1 MLTTTSKIQLE
12 RVAKDRPTASQ
23 VLAIAKEIEDKLL
36 SEVEELG
43 LDIRV
48 TQDAQELFNVLA
60 TLIEKSASTS
70 SLELTEELK
79 THISYYIRANLIGAG
94 PLEFLLKDS
103 TVWEVEI
110 VAPQRVFVRRR
121 DGSRARVYLSFYDDN
136 HVERI
141 VGRLLDSSMSSQK
154 KLDPALGV
162 QDAQLPDGSRVHVV
176 HPELVAQNHMLV
188 NIRKFQTSKG
198 VTLGDLENQGFVS
211 NDCRDFLTHAIANGA
226 SVVISG
232 APGSG
237 KTTLLKAILNSLPG
251 SSRIVSAEEV
261 LELDCA
267 VSNFAQMQTR
277 PRRADRAEVDLRTLS
292 NAFLR
297 MTPDVVVIGEV
308 RDRETL
314 PFLLTLSTGLQG
326 FTTLHARSARHALE
340 RLRLLSQL
348 SERPIT
354 ATTACQ
360 LVGDSL
366 DLVVH
371 CQRDKDSV
379 GVTEVIA
386 VEDPQA
392 VRDSWIFSSTQL
404 FFRSSLR
411 TPLEATSATK
421 TRLDLRVES
430 RS

>member
-1 MLTTTSKIQLE
+1 MLTTTSKTELQ
-12 RVAKDRPTASQ
+12 RVTKDRPKASQ
-23 VLAIAKEIEDKLL
+23 VLAVAKEIEDRLL
-36 SEVEELG
+36 SEVEKLG

-48 TQDAQELFNVLA
+48 TQDAQELFNLLA
-60 TLIEKSASTS
+60 TLIEQCAHTS
-70 SLELTEELK
+70 DLELTDELK
-79 THISYYIRANLIGAG
+79 TLISHYVRANLLGAG

-110 VAPQRVFVRRR
+110 VAPQRVFVRRK

-141 VGRLLDSSMSSQK
+141 VGRLLDTSMSSHK
-154 KLDPALGV
+154 KLDSALGV
-162 QDAQLPDGSRVHVV
+162 QDAQLADGSRVHVV

-198 VTLGDLENQGFVS
+198 VTLGDLESQGFLS
-211 NDCRDFLTHAIANGA
+211 NDCRNFLTDAIANGA

-237 KTTLLKAILNSLPG
+237 KTTLLKAILNTLPVTF
-251 SSRIVSAEEV
+251 RVVSAEEV

-326 FTTLHARSARHALE
+326 FTTLHARSAKHALE

-354 ATTACQ
+354 TTTATQ

-371 CQRDKDSV
+371 CQRDKDLV

-392 VRDSWIFSSTQL
+392 VRDSWIFTSTPL
-404 FFRSSLR
+404 FSRSSLR
-411 TPLEATSATK
+411 TPLETTVTTK
-421 TRLDLRVES
+421 TRLDLRVEG